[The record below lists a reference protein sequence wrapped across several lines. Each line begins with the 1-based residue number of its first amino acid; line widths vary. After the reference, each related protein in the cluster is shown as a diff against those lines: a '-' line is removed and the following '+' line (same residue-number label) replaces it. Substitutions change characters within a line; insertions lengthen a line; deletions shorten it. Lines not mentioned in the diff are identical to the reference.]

1 MAEFLKP
8 GDAAEMTTADKAEV
22 ENSDGDSGGGLG
34 TVCWE
39 GGYDFSEDQWQ
50 LLMEPASWPPSR
62 GGEGG
67 GSGAGGGRCSW
78 AQHTRLYPLT

>member
-22 ENSDGDSGGGLG
+22 ENSEGDSGGGLG

-39 GGYDFSEDQWQ
+39 GGYDFSEEQWQ
-50 LLMEPASWPPSR
+50 LLMEPAS
-62 GGEGG
+62 
-67 GSGAGGGRCSW
+67 
-78 AQHTRLYPLT
+78 